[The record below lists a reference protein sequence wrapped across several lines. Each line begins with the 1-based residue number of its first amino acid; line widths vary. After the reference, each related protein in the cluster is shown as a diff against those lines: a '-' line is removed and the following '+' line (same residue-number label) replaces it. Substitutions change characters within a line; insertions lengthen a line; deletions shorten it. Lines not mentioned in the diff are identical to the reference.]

1 MPYVHEHAEADDE
14 VNDPDG
20 HDTGFVISGLIV
32 IPGLIVKSGLEDVQS
47 VPAELSV

>member
-1 MPYVHEHAEADDE
+1 MIPYVHAHAEADDE

-20 HDTGFVISGLIV
+20 HVTGLSVT
-32 IPGLIVKSGLEDVQS
+32 PGLSVKPGLEELVQS